1 MTPKRLQV
9 VLDAKELAEIQR
21 HARQQR
27 MTTAEWVRQANQMDE
42 IWVPSTFNAET
53 FRASGVKRPI
63 HVIPLGID
71 RICEIDDQIRSTEQ
85 QPDPRTPRQPS
96 CHED

>member
-27 MTTAEWVRQANQMDE
+27 MTTAEWVRQALRTARQTPVPVDSRKKLAAVRAAAHHAFPAPDIDQMLAE
-42 IWVPSTFNAET
+42 IE
-53 FRASGVKRPI
+53 RGYR
-63 HVIPLGID
+63 
-71 RICEIDDQIRSTEQ
+71 
-85 QPDPRTPRQPS
+85 
-96 CHED
+96 ED